1 MKKPEQ
7 SPDARRRI
15 QRIAVGTY
23 RLGIVLAAFACLRSV
38 PSKFDKVN
46 PTRILAEAREKL
58 PSAVSIGIP
67 VDGIYPLLD
76 AKGSITGW
84 ATTTFPQASKIQ
96 GYSGPSELLVI
107 FDSARTVRTVSLLA
121 SSDTAGHVE
130 IIRKD
135 APFWDQWTGKS
146 EAALGAP
153 SPPRIVTGASLTSEA
168 MARGL
173 AARFG
178 AEGMDQWFP
187 EEISVSSLAT
197 WFPGATRI
205 EPLPEIGTY
214 QIWKNETRLG
224 TVLRS
229 SRMGVS
235 ARGFNGTS
243 DVIVCLDSTG
253 EKILGVGMP
262 NSRDNEPYV
271 SDVKDELKFADGFA
285 GKSVGEVLAGTEEDS
300 GNLVVSGASNTA
312 SAVIASVREMLRRH
326 QADVGEQGFP
336 WRTGIALSWIALG
349 LATGFGKW
357 GKSTRVRLA
366 YAVVSIVAGIT
377 LGWMVSQDQL
387 VGWAR
392 HGPDLGAALP
402 LLVLSAVALVVPAY
416 SGKNVYCSRICP
428 HGAAQTLLGQAVK
441 RRFALPPTLHRV
453 WKRVP
458 WLTLMV
464 IWVIALLGT
473 GFPLAHAEPFE
484 TWSSGFQAL
493 LPTVIFT
500 TGLLAAFFLPQ
511 AYCHYGC
518 PTGALLRFLTHA
530 PGRWT
535 VKDSLAAV
543 LVTLSFLFIHFR

>member
-1 MKKPEQ
+1 LKKPEP
-7 SPDARRRI
+7 SPDAGRRI
-15 QRIAVGTY
+15 LRIAVGTY
-23 RLGIVLAAFACLRSV
+23 RLGIVFAAFACLRSL
-38 PSKFDKVN
+38 PSKQAQAD
-46 PTRILAEAREKL
+46 PAGILAEAREKL
-58 PSAVSIGIP
+58 PSAVSIGDP
-67 VDGIYPLLD
+67 SDGMFPLLD
-76 AKGSITGW
+76 ASGGILGW
-84 ATTTFPQASKIQ
+84 ATTTYPQASKIQ

-107 FDSARTVRTVSLLA
+107 FDSARTVRSVSLIA
-121 SSDTAGHVE
+121 SSDTAGHVAK
-130 IIRKD
+130 ILND
-135 APFWDQWTGKS
+135 TPFWEQWAGKS
-146 EAALGAP
+146 EAALGAGP
-153 SPPRIVTGASLTSEA
+153 PPRMVTGASLTSEA

-187 EEISVSSLAT
+187 EEIPLASLAT
-197 WFPGATRI
+197 WFPGATRM
-205 EPLPEIGTY
+205 EPLPDPGTY
-214 QIWKNETRLG
+214 QVWKNKNQLG
-224 TVLRS
+224 ILLRS

-243 DVIVCLDSTG
+243 DVIVGLDPTG
-253 EKILGVGMP
+253 EIILGVGLP

-271 SDVKDELKFADGFA
+271 SDVKDELKYADGFA
-285 GKSVGEVLAGTEEDS
+285 GKSVGEIQAGAEEDS
-300 GNLVVSGASNTA
+300 SNLIVSGASNTA

-326 QADVGEQGFP
+326 QTDIGKQGFP

-349 LATGFGKW
+349 LAVGLGKW
-357 GKSTRVRLA
+357 GKSRRVRLA

-377 LGWMVSQDQL
+377 LGWLVSQDQL

-392 HGPDLGAALP
+392 NGLDLRAALP

-416 SGKNVYCSRICP
+416 TGKNLYCSRICP

-441 RRFALPPTLHRV
+441 RRFALPPPLHRI

-464 IWVIALLGT
+464 IWAIALLGT

-493 LPTVIFT
+493 LPTLIFT

-535 VKDSLAAV
+535 AKDSLAAV
-543 LVTLSFLFIHFR
+543 LVTLSFLFVHFR